1 MSYCRQ
7 CGKLLT
13 PDNTSVVEGRVYCA
27 DCAASLQTN
36 AAAPKGVNTNSEDA
50 TQAFFTPPVQPQTP
64 PAPPQQ
70 AYAPPAAPVYAAPP
84 MRRLRNA
91 EPNKWARIVR
101 GMAIAF
107 MIIGSIACVVA
118 GIMIISGGSQTANVA
133 SRYGASSEASAIAA
147 SSGLTGTLIMI
158 LGPVICILSQAAVMM
173 SATMAI
179 DVNEIKQEVMTIN
192 DKQP

>member
-27 DCAASLQTN
+27 DCAASLQTS

-50 TQAFFTPPVQPQTP
+50 TQAFFTPPTPPQAPPVQPQ
-64 PAPPQQ
+64 QS
-70 AYAPPAAPVYAAPP
+70 YVPPAAPVYAAPP

-91 EPNKWARIVR
+91 EPNKWAKIVR
-101 GMAIAF
+101 GISIAF
-107 MIIGSIACVVA
+107 MIIG
-118 GIMIISGGSQTANVA
+118 
-133 SRYGASSEASAIAA
+133 IAA
-147 SSGLTGTLIMI
+147 SVIVGIGIIAGGAESARILSEIGGDYAFASATAGLLSGILTIVVGSAIS
-158 LGPVICILSQAAVMM
+158 ILSQAFVMM
-173 SATMAI
+173 LATMALDI
-179 DVNEIKQEVMTIN
+179 NEIKQEVMTIN